1 MPKPKA
7 PEHFPTVQS
16 GEWVQP
22 RRRGYWMKCCDCGLV
37 HRMNFRLVPYGQ
49 GKFKIQFQAFRED
62 ET

>member
-49 GKFKIQFQAFRED
+49 GKYKIQFQAFRED
-62 ET
+62 ES